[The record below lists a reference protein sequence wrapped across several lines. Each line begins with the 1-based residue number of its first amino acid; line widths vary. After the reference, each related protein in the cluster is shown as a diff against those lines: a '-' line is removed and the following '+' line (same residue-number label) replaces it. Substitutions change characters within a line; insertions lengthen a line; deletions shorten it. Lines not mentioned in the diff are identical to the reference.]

1 MGFNHIAFEVEDV
14 QHCYQQ
20 LSTQAVDFSMPPL
33 GFWTD
38 KNSDGD
44 DPWIALLTDPD
55 GTTLVLMQNEVL
67 G

>member
-1 MGFNHIAFEVEDV
+1 
-14 QHCYQQ
+14 
-20 LSTQAVDFSMPPL
+20 MPPL